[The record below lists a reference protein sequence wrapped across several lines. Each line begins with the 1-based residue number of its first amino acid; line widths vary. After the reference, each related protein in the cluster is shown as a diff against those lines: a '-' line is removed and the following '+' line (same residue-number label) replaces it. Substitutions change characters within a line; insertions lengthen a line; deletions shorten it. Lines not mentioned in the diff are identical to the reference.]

1 MFIALVGLF
10 MLIGFSGKKGSGK
23 SYFADYL
30 VNNKLFIKLSFA
42 SPLKEIT
49 KILFNLSDEDVKD
62 PIKKELINPKFNA
75 SPRELMQW
83 LGTDIMREEFNKKF
97 NYSGSIWIDSVK
109 DKVKTLL
116 DNNKDVVIDDVRFQN
131 EVDMIHSLG
140 GIVINLRN
148 DLDNTLNNSTSIH
161 SSENQKLTFNYEFVN
176 DKSYSNTYDI
186 YLNLDLLFNKHYG
199 LL

>member
-1 MFIALVGLF
+1 

-116 DNNKDVVIDDVRFQN
+116 EDNKDVVIDDVRFQN

-148 DLDNTLNNSTSIH
+148 DLDNTLTNSTSTH

-186 YLNLDLLFNKHYG
+186 YLNLDLLINKHHG

>member
-1 MFIALVGLF
+1 

-30 VNNKLFIKLSFA
+30 VNHKLFIKLSFA

-148 DLDNTLNNSTSIH
+148 DLDNTLNNSTSTH

-186 YLNLDLLFNKHYG
+186 YLNLDLLINKHYG

>member
-1 MFIALVGLF
+1 

-23 SYFADYL
+23 SYFANYL

-148 DLDNTLNNSTSIH
+148 DLDNTLNNSTSNH

-186 YLNLDLLFNKHYG
+186 YLNLDLLFNKHHG

>member
-1 MFIALVGLF
+1 

-97 NYSGSIWIDSVK
+97 NYSGSIWIDNVK

-148 DLDNTLNNSTSIH
+148 YLDNTLNNSTSTH

-186 YLNLDLLFNKHYG
+186 YLNLDLLFNKHHG

>member
-1 MFIALVGLF
+1 

-97 NYSGSIWIDSVK
+97 NYSGSIWIDNVK

-140 GIVINLRN
+140 GIVINLHN
-148 DLDNTLNNSTSIH
+148 DLDNTLTNSTSTH

-186 YLNLDLLFNKHYG
+186 YLNLDLLFNKHHG

>member
-1 MFIALVGLF
+1 

-97 NYSGSIWIDSVK
+97 NYSGSIWIDSIK

-116 DNNKDVVIDDVRFQN
+116 EDNKDVVIDDVRFQN

-140 GIVINLRN
+140 GIVINLHN
-148 DLDNTLNNSTSIH
+148 DLDNTLNNSTSTH
-161 SSENQKLTFNYEFVN
+161 PSENQKLTFNYEFVN

-186 YLNLDLLFNKHYG
+186 YLNLDLLFNKHHG

>member
-1 MFIALVGLF
+1 

-109 DKVKTLL
+109 DKIKTLL
-116 DNNKDVVIDDVRFQN
+116 EDNKDVVIDDVRFQN

-148 DLDNTLNNSTSIH
+148 DLDNTLNNSTSTH

-186 YLNLDLLFNKHYG
+186 YLNLDLLINKHYG

>member
-1 MFIALVGLF
+1 

-97 NYSGSIWIDSVK
+97 NYSGSIWIDNVK

-116 DNNKDVVIDDVRFQN
+116 EDNKDVVIDDVRFQN

-148 DLDNTLNNSTSIH
+148 DLDNTLNNSTSTH

-186 YLNLDLLFNKHYG
+186 YLNLDLLFNKHHG

>member
-1 MFIALVGLF
+1 

-148 DLDNTLNNSTSIH
+148 DLDNTLNNSTSNH

-186 YLNLDLLFNKHYG
+186 YLNLDLLFNKHHG

>member
-1 MFIALVGLF
+1 

-140 GIVINLRN
+140 GIVINLHN
-148 DLDNTLNNSTSIH
+148 DLDNTLNNSTSTH

-186 YLNLDLLFNKHYG
+186 YLNLDLLFNKHHG

>member
-1 MFIALVGLF
+1 

-23 SYFADYL
+23 SYFANYL

-97 NYSGSIWIDSVK
+97 NYSGSIWIDNVK
-109 DKVKTLL
+109 DRVKTLL

-131 EVDMIHSLG
+131 EADMIHSLG

-148 DLDNTLNNSTSIH
+148 DLDNTLNNSTSTH

-186 YLNLDLLFNKHYG
+186 YLNLDLLFNKHHG

>member
-1 MFIALVGLF
+1 

-148 DLDNTLNNSTSIH
+148 NLDNTLNNSTSTH

-186 YLNLDLLFNKHYG
+186 YLNLDLLINKYYG

>member
-1 MFIALVGLF
+1 

-97 NYSGSIWIDSVK
+97 NYSGSIWIDSIK

-116 DNNKDVVIDDVRFQN
+116 DNNKDVVMDDVRFQN

-148 DLDNTLNNSTSIH
+148 DLDNTLNNSTSNH

-186 YLNLDLLFNKHYG
+186 YLNLDLLFNKHHG

>member
-1 MFIALVGLF
+1 

-23 SYFADYL
+23 SFFADYL

-42 SPLKEIT
+42 SPLREIT

-148 DLDNTLNNSTSIH
+148 DLDNTLNNSTSTH

-186 YLNLDLLFNKHYG
+186 YLNLDLLFNKHHG

>member
-109 DKVKTLL
+109 DNVKTLI

-140 GIVINLRN
+140 GIVINLHN
-148 DLDNTLNNSTSIH
+148 DLDNTLNNSTSTH

-186 YLNLDLLFNKHYG
+186 YLNLDFSGK
-199 LL
+199 

>member
-1 MFIALVGLF
+1 

-97 NYSGSIWIDSVK
+97 NYSGSIWIDNVK

-116 DNNKDVVIDDVRFQN
+116 DKNKDVVIDDVRFQN

-148 DLDNTLNNSTSIH
+148 YLDNTLNNSTSTH

-186 YLNLDLLFNKHYG
+186 YLNLDLLFNKHHG

>member
-1 MFIALVGLF
+1 

-97 NYSGSIWIDSVK
+97 NYSGSIWIDSIK

-148 DLDNTLNNSTSIH
+148 DLDNTLNNSTSNH

-186 YLNLDLLFNKHYG
+186 YLILDLLFNKHHG

>member
-1 MFIALVGLF
+1 

-97 NYSGSIWIDSVK
+97 NYSGSIWIDNVK

-116 DNNKDVVIDDVRFQN
+116 DDNKDVVIDDVRFQN

-148 DLDNTLNNSTSIH
+148 YLDNTLNNSTSTH

-186 YLNLDLLFNKHYG
+186 YLNLDLLFNKHHG

>member
-1 MFIALVGLF
+1 

-97 NYSGSIWIDSVK
+97 NYSGSIWIDNVK

-148 DLDNTLNNSTSIH
+148 DSNNTLNNSTSTH

-186 YLNLDLLFNKHYG
+186 YLNLDLLFNKHHG

>member
-1 MFIALVGLF
+1 

-23 SYFADYL
+23 SYFSDYL

-148 DLDNTLNNSTSIH
+148 DLDNTLNNSTSTH

-186 YLNLDLLFNKHYG
+186 YLNLDLLINKHYG

>member
-1 MFIALVGLF
+1 

-109 DKVKTLL
+109 DKIKTLL
-116 DNNKDVVIDDVRFQN
+116 EDNKDVVIDDVRFQN

-140 GIVINLRN
+140 GIVINLHN
-148 DLDNTLNNSTSIH
+148 DLDNTLNNSTSTH

-186 YLNLDLLFNKHYG
+186 YLNLDLLINKHYG

>member
-1 MFIALVGLF
+1 

-49 KILFNLSDEDVKD
+49 KILFNLSDEDVND

-109 DKVKTLL
+109 DKIKTLL
-116 DNNKDVVIDDVRFQN
+116 EDNKDVVIDDVRFQN

-140 GIVINLRN
+140 GIVINLHN
-148 DLDNTLNNSTSIH
+148 DLDNTLNNSTSTH

-186 YLNLDLLFNKHYG
+186 YLNLDLLFNKHHG

>member
-1 MFIALVGLF
+1 

-140 GIVINLRN
+140 GIVINLHN
-148 DLDNTLNNSTSIH
+148 DLDNTLTNSTSTH

-186 YLNLDLLFNKHYG
+186 YLNLDLLFNKHHG

>member
-1 MFIALVGLF
+1 

-109 DKVKTLL
+109 DKIKTLL

-140 GIVINLRN
+140 GIVINLHN
-148 DLDNTLNNSTSIH
+148 DLDNTLNNSTSTH

-186 YLNLDLLFNKHYG
+186 YLNLDLLFNKHHG

>member
-1 MFIALVGLF
+1 

-97 NYSGSIWIDSVK
+97 DYSGSIWIDSVK

-148 DLDNTLNNSTSIH
+148 DLDNTLNNSTSTH

-186 YLNLDLLFNKHYG
+186 YLNLDLLFNKHHG

>member
-1 MFIALVGLF
+1 

-23 SYFADYL
+23 SFFADYL

-140 GIVINLRN
+140 GIVINLHN
-148 DLDNTLNNSTSIH
+148 DLDNTLNNSTSTH

-186 YLNLDLLFNKHYG
+186 YLNLDLLINKHYG

>member
-1 MFIALVGLF
+1 

-97 NYSGSIWIDSVK
+97 NYSGSIWIDNVK

-116 DNNKDVVIDDVRFQN
+116 DNNKDIVIDDVRFQN

-148 DLDNTLNNSTSIH
+148 DLDNTLTNSTSTH

-186 YLNLDLLFNKHYG
+186 YLNLDLLINKHHG

>member
-109 DKVKTLL
+109 DNVKTLI

-140 GIVINLRN
+140 GIVINLHN
-148 DLDNTLNNSTSIH
+148 DLDNTLNNSTSTH

-186 YLNLDLLFNKHYG
+186 YLNLDLLFNKHHG

>member
-1 MFIALVGLF
+1 

-109 DKVKTLL
+109 DKIKTLL
-116 DNNKDVVIDDVRFQN
+116 EDNKDVVIDDVRFQN

-140 GIVINLRN
+140 GIVINLHN
-148 DLDNTLNNSTSIH
+148 DLDNTLNNSTSTH

-186 YLNLDLLFNKHYG
+186 YLNLDLLFNKHHG

>member
-1 MFIALVGLF
+1 

-30 VNNKLFIKLSFA
+30 VNHKLFIKLSFA

-148 DLDNTLNNSTSIH
+148 DLDNTLNNSTSTH

-186 YLNLDLLFNKHYG
+186 YLNLDLLINKYYG

>member
-1 MFIALVGLF
+1 

-23 SYFADYL
+23 SFFADYL

-109 DKVKTLL
+109 DKIKTLL
-116 DNNKDVVIDDVRFQN
+116 EDNKDVVIDDVRFQN

-148 DLDNTLNNSTSIH
+148 DLDNTLNNSTSTH

-186 YLNLDLLFNKHYG
+186 YLNLDLLFNKHHG

>member
-1 MFIALVGLF
+1 

-62 PIKKELINPKFNA
+62 QIKKELINPKFNA

-83 LGTDIMREEFNKKF
+83 LGTDIMREEFNKRF
-97 NYSGSIWIDSVK
+97 NYSGSIWIDNVK
-109 DKVKTLL
+109 DKVKMLL

-140 GIVINLRN
+140 GIVINLHN
-148 DLDNTLNNSTSIH
+148 SLDNNTSLSNNLNTLTSTH
-161 SSENQKLTFNYEFVN
+161 SSENQKLTFNYEFIN

-186 YLNLDLLFNKHYG
+186 YLNLDLLVNKHNG

>member
-1 MFIALVGLF
+1 

-23 SYFADYL
+23 SYFSDYL

-148 DLDNTLNNSTSIH
+148 DLDNTLTNSTSTH

-186 YLNLDLLFNKHYG
+186 YLNLDLLINKHYG

>member
-1 MFIALVGLF
+1 
-10 MLIGFSGKKGSGK
+10 MLIGFSGTKGSCK
-23 SYFADYL
+23 DYFADYL

-97 NYSGSIWIDSVK
+97 NYSGSIWIDNVK
-109 DKVKTLL
+109 DKIKTLL

-148 DLDNTLNNSTSIH
+148 DLDNTLNNSTSTH

-186 YLNLDLLFNKHYG
+186 YLNLDLLFNKHHG

>member
-1 MFIALVGLF
+1 

-140 GIVINLRN
+140 GIVINLHN
-148 DLDNTLNNSTSIH
+148 DLDNNLNNSTSTH

-186 YLNLDLLFNKHYG
+186 YLNLDLLINKHYG

>member
-1 MFIALVGLF
+1 

-109 DKVKTLL
+109 DKIKTLL
-116 DNNKDVVIDDVRFQN
+116 EDNKDVVIDDVRFQN

-148 DLDNTLNNSTSIH
+148 NLDNTLNNSTSNH

-176 DKSYSNTYDI
+176 DKSYSNTYNI
-186 YLNLDLLFNKHYG
+186 YLNLDLLINKHYG

>member
-1 MFIALVGLF
+1 

-140 GIVINLRN
+140 GIVINLHN
-148 DLDNTLNNSTSIH
+148 DLDNTLTNSTSTH

-186 YLNLDLLFNKHYG
+186 YLNLDLLINKRYG

>member
-1 MFIALVGLF
+1 

-97 NYSGSIWIDSVK
+97 NYSGSICIDSVK

-116 DNNKDVVIDDVRFQN
+116 DDNKDVVIDDVRFQN

-148 DLDNTLNNSTSIH
+148 DLDNTLNNSTSTH

-186 YLNLDLLFNKHYG
+186 YLNLDLLFNKYHG

>member
-1 MFIALVGLF
+1 

-23 SYFADYL
+23 SFFADYL

-131 EVDMIHSLG
+131 EVDMIYSLG

-148 DLDNTLNNSTSIH
+148 DLDNTLNNSTSTH

-186 YLNLDLLFNKHYG
+186 YLNLDLLFNKHHG

>member
-1 MFIALVGLF
+1 

-62 PIKKELINPKFNA
+62 RIKKELINPKFNA

-97 NYSGSIWIDSVK
+97 DYSGSIWIDSVK

-116 DNNKDVVIDDVRFQN
+116 DDNKDVVIDDVRFQN

-140 GIVINLRN
+140 GIVINLHN
-148 DLDNTLNNSTSIH
+148 DLDNTLNNSTSTH

-186 YLNLDLLFNKHYG
+186 YLNLDLLFNKHHG